1 MNIKQGYGL
10 ECQRQI
16 VFFLIATLHDYNI
29 YLFFAKDKVLS
40 SNYNESIVKP
50 ITPKPFVISPNYCGH
65 DKSS

>member
-29 YLFFAKDKVLS
+29 YLFFAKDRSLAQIIMKALS
-40 SNYNESIVKP
+40 SP
-50 ITPKPFVISPNYCGH
+50 
-65 DKSS
+65 